1 MALRQTKSERAPG
14 VARTTGHAGPE
25 GIPDDGHKTN
35 TIRACLDRPAEVAAV
50 LLDYL
55 SSRLNRSGLEY
66 AQQPVEVCGGWET
79 YTYSFQLKNDA
90 GLPES
95 YTRPLILRAYSCC
108 EGLPR
113 ARYEFAVQDCLA
125 ELNYPLPASLLL
137 EEDCSYFGGPFLV
150 SRRIEGPTLLRS
162 ALDKPWMVCAFAA
175 RMAAV
180 QARLHRLPA
189 RNFPARPGGDFL
201 SRTLDR
207 MTRVVGHVRLNGL
220 RPGLEWL
227 CAHRP
232 PAPRHPCI
240 VHLDLHPLNLLHD
253 GAGGLV
259 VIDWT
264 EADIADPHADV
275 AQTAMTLECMA
286 EDHPSR
292 YDRFWVG
299 VGRWLFAL
307 WYQYA
312 YRSRLP
318 LDSER
323 LGYYRAL
330 AAFRRLC
337 HYGHWLHSGP
347 TMDGRKPCAIHHLQ
361 PDHIH
366 VVERYFQKWS
376 GVPVALAPRGLALVP
391 EPLVV

>member
-1 MALRQTKSERAPG
+1 M
-14 VARTTGHAGPE
+14 
-25 GIPDDGHKTN
+25 
-35 TIRACLDRPAEVAAV
+35 
-50 LLDYL
+50 
-55 SSRLNRSGLEY
+55 
-66 AQQPVEVCGGWET
+66 CGGWET
-79 YTYSFQLKNDA
+79 YTYSFQLKND
-90 GLPES
+90 GELPEP
-95 YTRPLILRAYSCC
+95 YTKPLILRAYSCC

-113 ARYEFAVQDCLA
+113 ARYEFAVQHYLG
-125 ELNYPLPASLLL
+125 EFKYPLPGSLLL

-150 SRRIEGPTLLRS
+150 SRQVEGPTLLRS

-189 RNFPARPGGDFL
+189 RNFPGRSGGDFL
-201 SRTLDR
+201 SRTLE
-207 MTRVVGHVRLNGL
+207 GIKLYGL
-220 RPGLEWL
+220 RPGLDWL

-240 VHLDLHPLNLLHD
+240 VHLDLHPLNLLDD

-264 EADIADPHADV
+264 EADVGDPHADV
-275 AQTAMTLECMA
+275 AQTLMTLECMA
-286 EDHPSR
+286 EDHSSW
-292 YDRFWVG
+292 YDRFCVG
-299 VGRWLFAL
+299 VGRWLFAI

-318 LDSER
+318 LDGER

-337 HYGHWLHSGP
+337 HYGHWLHIGP

-361 PDHIH
+361 PDHFHI
-366 VVERYFQKWS
+366 VEHYFQKWS
-376 GVPVALAPRGLALVP
+376 GVRVALAPRGSALLP